1 MSKRE
6 IGNRASTYETV
17 WQDEVDSNLKVY
29 QKDRGR
35 GVAYP

>member
-6 IGNRASTYETV
+6 ISNRASTYETV
-17 WQDEVDSNLKVY
+17 WQDEVDPKVY
-29 QKDRGR
+29 QKDRGG